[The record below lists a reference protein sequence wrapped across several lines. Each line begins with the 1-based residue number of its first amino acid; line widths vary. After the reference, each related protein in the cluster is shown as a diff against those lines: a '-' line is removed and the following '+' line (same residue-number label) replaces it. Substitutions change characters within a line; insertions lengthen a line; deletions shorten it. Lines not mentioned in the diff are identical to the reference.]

1 MSAAIS
7 VKNLSKTY
15 ADFALKD
22 VTFTLPRGCIMGLCG
37 ENGAGKS
44 TTLRLILGLAR
55 PDRGEVQVLGG
66 ACEEHREQIG
76 VVLDESC
83 FPENLCP
90 REIARVM
97 QKIYK
102 TWDMARFS
110 SLLARFQLPDRK
122 CVREYSRG
130 MKMKLTIAAALA
142 HDSRLLILDEATS
155 GLDPVVRDEILDIFL
170 EFIQDGERS
179 ILISSHIISDL
190 EKLCDYIAL
199 LHRGTL
205 LVCEQKDVLLERFGM
220 FRGSAEDLDA
230 LPDTAVCGVRRHQFG
245 VEALVRRD
253 GVRAQLDPATMEE
266 IMLYLIKGETSCG
279 D

>member
-1 MSAAIS
+1 
-7 VKNLSKTY
+7 
-15 ADFALKD
+15 
-22 VTFTLPRGCIMGLCG
+22 
-37 ENGAGKS
+37 
-44 TTLRLILGLAR
+44 
-55 PDRGEVQVLGG
+55 
-66 ACEEHREQIG
+66 
-76 VVLDESC
+76 
-83 FPENLCP
+83 
-90 REIARVM
+90 
-97 QKIYK
+97 
-102 TWDMARFS
+102 
-110 SLLARFQLPDRK
+110 
-122 CVREYSRG
+122 
-130 MKMKLTIAAALA
+130 MKLTIAAALA

-199 LHRGTL
+199 MHRGTL

-220 FRGSAEDLDA
+220 FRGSTEDLDA

-253 GVRAQLDPATMEE
+253 AVRAQLDPATMEE